1 MNATIALVLLAFASV
16 GGFWGWRTGKRA
28 MYRRSLHNDRP
39 TTMSVEQYDRRGYS
53 QGRRRWSETYLT
65 SGPKLSKAALI
76 AKLDSFSLAGVWAYA
91 EDVESDH
98 PPIVASRFT
107 T

>member
-39 TTMSVEQYDRRGYS
+39 TMMSVEQYDRRGYS
-53 QGRRRWSETYLT
+53 RGRLRRLMLT
-65 SGPKLSKAALI
+65 GLYATGGAIVGFAVLLALS
-76 AKLDSFSLAGVWAYA
+76 
-91 EDVESDH
+91 
-98 PPIVASRFT
+98 SR
-107 T
+107 